1 MNRFLKRC
9 FFMLLGLFGV
19 WLILS
24 EQILQSRIEKEQD
37 FCFLQDGWYQWD
49 DSGNP
54 VGVSFPGQ
62 APVVTEDTGKGI
74 YYMSVERTLP
84 ETITEHGYL
93 CLRAP
98 QQDISIYI
106 GEELRLCYTTDDIRL
121 YGKNTDSRYLF
132 LPLLEEDG
140 GKRLRIETESTSRS
154 YIGVLRELYYGTQAG
169 IIGHILRENAFV
181 LLIILILILFGILT
195 VAVSIVGSVFLKR
208 HFDIGYL
215 GWFDVVIAFWLLCE
229 TNVLELLFP
238 DLLMLQTVPDVIL
251 MLCTIPAV
259 FYVNEQQKE
268 RYAKSHYTMILL
280 AMTVAAGCTLL
291 HILNL
296 WDYYET
302 MPVMAFVVV
311 CTILEGGYTF
321 IKDIRSGHGREM
333 RQLIFGCVCC
343 ALFGLIEILNT
354 FLRPGTALGGYLA
367 IGMLIQ
373 LSCAA
378 GWVVLTSFREER
390 KRQAA
395 IQANQEKTGFLMKM
409 SHDIRTP
416 LNTIMGMNEVIL
428 REAGSQ
434 EVKSC
439 ARNIDSAGQYLLSL
453 LSDLMDISQI
463 ETGNLKLKEVEYDV
477 RSMLHNLSI
486 MAQTKLEKKEAE
498 FRLEADSALPVRLYG
513 DRVRLEQ
520 AVGNLLTNA
529 IKYTEQGYITLRM
542 RRGAQEGAF
551 LNIEISVEDTGSG
564 IRPEDMNKLFTTCQ
578 RLEQEHNPKVEG
590 YGLGLVIT
598 RQLLSLM
605 GSKVEVKSE
614 YGRGS
619 RFSFAVKQR
628 IVDSAPV
635 GNIKQE
641 PACREDGR
649 MCHVMAPKAV
659 ILVVDDNEMN
669 RVIMKKLLQPTRILV
684 DTAGS
689 GEECLQAVRRK
700 RYDLIFMD
708 DMMPRMSGVETLHAM
723 ERQEENLSRNAPVIM
738 LTANA
743 VNGAKERYVAEGF
756 RDYLAKPFTPNQL
769 ELLLKCYI
777 PQELQDNYRS
787 LSGVDLEMG
796 MMYCGGSKE
805 IYREVLEVFREMG
818 ETMPE
823 LLEKLYQEQDWA
835 AYQIQV
841 HSLKS
846 SALNIG
852 ARGLSAQAK
861 ELEKAAK
868 SNKLETVVE
877 FHGKMMIAYRELLR
891 NIEIYLKGIQNEENT
906 GDRQ

>member
-1 MNRFLKRC
+1 MDRFLKRC
-9 FFMLLGLFGV
+9 FFALLGLFGI
-19 WLILS
+19 WLVFS

-37 FCFLQDGWYQWD
+37 FCFFLDGWHQWD
-49 DSGNP
+49 DAGNSIE
-54 VGVSFPGQ
+54 VSFPGQ
-62 APVVTEDTGKGI
+62 APVVTEDTGEGI
-74 YYMSVERTLP
+74 YHMSVERKLP

-106 GEELRLCYTTDDIRL
+106 GEELRLYYTTDDIRL

-140 GKRLRIETESTSRS
+140 GKQLRVETESTSKS

-181 LLIILILILFGILT
+181 LLITLILILFGALT
-195 VAVSIVGSVFLKR
+195 VAVSIAGPVLLKR

-215 GWFDVVIAFWLLCE
+215 GCFDAVIAFWLLCE
-229 TNVLELLFP
+229 TNVPELLFP
-238 DLLMLQTVPDVIL
+238 NLLMLQTVPDIIL

-259 FYVNEQQKE
+259 FYVNEQQKK
-268 RYAKSHYTMILL
+268 RYAKNHYAMILL
-280 AMTVAAGCTLL
+280 AMLVAAGCTLL
-291 HILNL
+291 HISNL

-302 MPVMAFVVV
+302 MPVMALVVV
-311 CTILEGGYTF
+311 CTILEGCYTF
-321 IKDIRSGHGREM
+321 IKDVRDGHGREM

-428 REAGSQ
+428 REDSSR
-434 EVKSC
+434 EIKNC
-439 ARNIDSAGQYLLSL
+439 ARNIDNAGQYLLSL

-463 ETGNLKLKEVEYDV
+463 ETGNLKLKEAEYDL
-477 RSMLHNLSI
+477 RSMLHNLSV
-486 MAQTKLEKKEAE
+486 MVRTKLEKKDVE

-513 DRVRLEQ
+513 DMVRLEQ
-520 AVGNLLTNA
+520 AAGNLLTNA
-529 IKYTEQGYITLRM
+529 IKYTEQGYIMLRM

-564 IRPEDMNKLFTTCQ
+564 IRAEDMSKLFNTCQ
-578 RLEQEHNPKVEG
+578 RLEQEHNPGVEG

-598 RQLLSLM
+598 RQLLNLM
-605 GSKVEVKSE
+605 GSDIEVESE

-619 RFSFAVKQR
+619 CFSFVVKQR
-628 IVDSAPV
+628 IADPAPV
-635 GNIKQE
+635 GNVKQE
-641 PACREDGR
+641 LAGKEAGKTH
-649 MCHVMAPKAV
+649 HVMAPKAAV
-659 ILVVDDNEMN
+659 LVVDDNEMN
-669 RVIMKKLLQPTRILV
+669 RVVMKKLLQPTRILV
-684 DTAGS
+684 DTVSS

-708 DMMPRMSGVETLHAM
+708 DMMPRMNGRETLHAM
-723 ERQEENLSRNAPVIM
+723 ERQKENLSRNVPVIM

-743 VNGAKERYVAEGF
+743 VNGAKERYMAEGF
-756 RDYLAKPFTPNQL
+756 SDYLAKPFTPDRL
-769 ELLLKCYI
+769 EQLLKCYI
-777 PQELQDNYRS
+777 PHKLQDNYRS
-787 LSGVDLEMG
+787 LSGVDLDMG
-796 MMYCGGSKE
+796 MMYCGGSEE
-805 IYREVLEVFREMG
+805 IYREVLEIFNEMG
-818 ETMPE
+818 GTMPQ

-846 SALNIG
+846 SAMNIG
-852 ARGLSAQAK
+852 AKELSAQAK

-868 SNKLETVVE
+868 SNKVETVAE
-877 FHGKMMIAYRELLR
+877 FHGKMMVAYQELLK

-906 GDRQ
+906 GDR